1 MKIHE
6 LTVTKK
12 KAKKRLGR
20 GIGSGYG
27 KTAGRG
33 TKGQNSRTGGG
44 VSVGFE
50 GGQTKLSMRLPKVRG
65 FKARNSIN
73 YQLIHTS
80 DINTASKSSL
90 DVAALLEAG
99 IIKSTRKPVK
109 LLLDIAVEKKVTIK
123 LNAASRSAIKS
134 VEKAGGK
141 VEIISVKPAK
151 SKTSKTTDKPAK
163 TEPVK
168 SKPKANK

>member
-20 GIGSGYG
+20 GIGSGHG

-65 FKARNSIN
+65 FKARNSVN

-80 DINTASKSSL
+80 DLNKAGKSSL
-90 DVAALLEAG
+90 DVATLLEAG

-109 LLLDIAVEKKVTIK
+109 MLLDTAVEKKVTIK
-123 LNAASRSAIKS
+123 LNAASKSAVQS

-141 VEIISVKPAK
+141 VEIIPVKPAK
-151 SKTSKTTDKPAK
+151 SETSKTTDKPDK
-163 TEPVK
+163 TDA
-168 SKPKANK
+168 SKPKAAK